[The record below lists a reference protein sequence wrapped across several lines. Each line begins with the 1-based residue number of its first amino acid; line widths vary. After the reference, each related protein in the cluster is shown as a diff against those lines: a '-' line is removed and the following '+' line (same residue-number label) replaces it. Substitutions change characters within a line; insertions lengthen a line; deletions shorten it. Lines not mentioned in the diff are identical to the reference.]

1 MSPRQFAD
9 LAAVVARHAEELGG
23 DHGPDDVALHRVWT
37 QASRCLRL
45 WREELT
51 TGATPRLYADLF
63 AAETLLRAWCT
74 AVSASPRRRSAGKT
88 LAEKVFGEL
97 LDVRCFALQALAA
110 DHGLT
115 VSEAAL
121 VDRFRRRCERWTD
134 ALLASLAAR
143 SGVTDYAV
151 RPDRALDF
159 ASSTADPYGA
169 ASWPLIL
176 TGLRLAFAPAE
187 AFRGVEMSRND
198 VPAAELA
205 AAILASFPPTAFAAD
220 GCLIAPALARM
231 GRVVREVVPERR
243 RPRSIDRPA
252 ALGDTPT
259 PIEPSPFPAEAS
271 RPAPGISFAS
281 LRKRRP
287 AE

>member
-1 MSPRQFAD
+1 M
-9 LAAVVARHAEELGG
+9 
-23 DHGPDDVALHRVWT
+23 
-37 QASRCLRL
+37 QASRFLQA
-45 WREELT
+45 WRDELA
-51 TGATPRLYADLF
+51 GSATPRLYADLF

-74 AVSASPRRRSAGKT
+74 AVAASRRRRSAGQP
-88 LAEKVFGEL
+88 LAEKLFGEL
-97 LDVRCFALQALAA
+97 LDVRCLALQALAA

-115 VSEAAL
+115 ASEAAL

-134 ALLASLAAR
+134 ALLASLAVR

-151 RPDRALDF
+151 RPDRAIDF

-187 AFRGVEMSRND
+187 AFRGSEMPRNET
-198 VPAAELA
+198 PAAELV
-205 AAILASFPPTAFAAD
+205 AAILASFPATAFGAD

-231 GRVVREVVPERR
+231 GRVVREIAPERR
-243 RPRSIDRPA
+243 RPHSIDRPA
-252 ALGDTPT
+252 ALGTPPG
-259 PIEPSPFPAEAS
+259 PIEPPPFPAEAA
-271 RPAPGISFAS
+271 RPGISFAS